1 VSGAE
6 TACVAEPHDQDTVIL
21 TPVVLWG
28 MTDTLSCPEC
38 GTDVD
43 SADDLDTGEEL
54 TQVEIEADG
63 SIDLFEKRDLF
74 LCSDCRNPLG
84 VSRS

>member
-1 VSGAE
+1 M
-6 TACVAEPHDQDTVIL
+6 EPHDQDTVI
-21 TPVVLWG
+21 PVPALLG
-28 MTDTLSCPEC
+28 DMTDTLSCPEC

-43 SADDLDTGEEL
+43 SADDLDTGEEVAE
-54 TQVEIEADG
+54 VEVEADG

>member
-1 VSGAE
+1 VSGVE
-6 TACVAEPHDQDTVIL
+6 TACVTEPHDQDTVI
-21 TPVVLWG
+21 PVP
-28 MTDTLSCPEC
+28 DTLSCPEC

-43 SADDLDTGEEL
+43 SADDLDTGEEVAE
-54 TQVEIEADG
+54 VEIEADG